1 MAGKIVA
8 VCVAPAKGIP
18 KEDVGEG
25 LLVEEE
31 GLEGD
36 AHRGFAHRQVSLLNA
51 EDIARAREKMPS
63 LGPGSFA
70 ENLTVEGFDLGQ
82 LKVGDRITV
91 GDALLEVSQI
101 GKECHTRCA
110 IHYATGDCIM
120 PRQGV
125 FCRVRRG
132 GWVRRNDLVDRAHGA
147 GPGEAP
153 A

>member
-91 GDALLEVSQI
+91 GDALLEVSQDLRKRARSLLGYGLGDVLDPG
-101 GKECHTRCA
+101 GKTD
-110 IHYATGDCIM
+110 I
-120 PRQGV
+120 
-125 FCRVRRG
+125 
-132 GWVRRNDLVDRAHGA
+132 
-147 GPGEAP
+147 
-153 A
+153 